1 MPGYIADL
9 EDSAADRFYS
19 ELADGRFMTTRC
31 NACELTFFPP
41 RSLCPTCL
49 GTEVEWVELSGRG
62 SVYAFT
68 QQHYAILFTKPEVVG
83 VIELEGCSGRMLAL
97 IGARFEDIRIGMPVR
112 AEFFE
117 SPFDMTLVKFVPE
130 QAAG

>member
-1 MPGYIADL
+1 MPGFISEL

-41 RSLCPTCL
+41 RSLCPACL
-49 GTEVEWVELSGRG
+49 GAEVEWVELSGKG

-68 QQHYAILFTKPEVVG
+68 QQHHAMLYTKPEVVG
-83 VIELEGCSGRMLAL
+83 IIELEGCSGRMFAV
-97 IGARFEDIRIGMPVR
+97 IGAGLEDVRIGMPVR
-112 AEFFE
+112 ADFME
-117 SPFDMTLVKFVPE
+117 SPFGMTLVKFLPD
-130 QAAG
+130 